1 MANLIFWALT
11 FDFAGKFLLVIM
23 ALLVHRRVRK
33 DHKIDKEV
41 LKDMK
46 WEGMTGILAL
56 IFLSIG
62 YILHLTNIY

>member
-1 MANLIFWALT
+1 MANIVFWALT
-11 FDFAGKFLLVIM
+11 FDFMGKALLVVM

-46 WEGMTGILAL
+46 LEGMTGILAL
-56 IFLSIG
+56 IFLIIG
-62 YILHLTNIY
+62 YILHLTNIS

>member
-1 MANLIFWALT
+1 MVNIIFWAET
-11 FDFAGKFLLVIM
+11 FDFAGKALLVVM

-46 WEGMTGILAL
+46 WEGATGIVAL
-56 IFLSIG
+56 IFLTIG
-62 YILHLTNIY
+62 YILHLTNLY